1 MTQIRKELYIKL
13 KEINSREATIFPG
26 IVKEVDGNVITV
38 DNGGV
43 EYFNVRLQ
51 PTDSVMKGQR
61 LVPKVNSMVLVERV
75 GGDDSNELAVA
86 MFSELDEYSVEIGN
100 VKYKHTGSG
109 FELAKQNESLK
120 KLMKDMLDEVKK
132 LTVQTNTG
140 PSSVPINIAAFTAIE
155 TRIDN
160 FFL

>member
-1 MTQIRKELYIKL
+1 MTQIKKELYIKL
-13 KEINSREATIFPG
+13 KQISSREATIFPA
-26 IVKEVDGNVITV
+26 VVMEVDGNVLTV

-61 LVPKVNSMVLVERV
+61 LVPKVNSIVLVERV

-86 MFSELDEYSVEIGN
+86 MFSELDEYTVETDK
-100 VKYKHTGSG
+100 VKYKQTAGG
-109 FELAKQNESLK
+109 FDLVKQNESLK
-120 KLMKDMLDEVKK
+120 KLMKDMLAEVKK

-140 PSSVPINIAAFTAIE
+140 PSSVPINLAAFTAIE